1 MGQGGGERKE
11 GEGEDER
18 EIKEMKGRVSEHR
31 GGGERGERAYKI
43 ILSCLIK
50 V

>member
-18 EIKEMKGRVSEHR
+18 EIKEMKGRVNEHSKA
-31 GGGERGERAYKI
+31 GESKERAYKI
-43 ILSCLIK
+43 ILNCW
-50 V
+50 